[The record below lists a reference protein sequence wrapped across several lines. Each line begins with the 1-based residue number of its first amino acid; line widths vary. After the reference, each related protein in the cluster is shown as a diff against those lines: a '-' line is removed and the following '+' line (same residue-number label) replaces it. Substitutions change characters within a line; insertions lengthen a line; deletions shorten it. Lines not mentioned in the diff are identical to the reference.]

1 MIGALFEAVSGK
13 KSKIIC
19 VVNFKDDLNILW
31 NKKKYFHRFFG
42 DLVLAKLDK
51 NVKIMGFRLYR
62 AYLWRVETLLS
73 RIIQKI
79 SCTFTRHFVKE
90 YWLSCTQNNFI
101 YYRKGTKEKSYI
113 FGTSVLGVR
122 GWFRSK
128 HKLVID
134 SPQVDMIK
142 ISILV
147 YLLY

>member
-1 MIGALFEAVSGK
+1 MLWILKMILIFCA
-13 KSKIIC
+13 I
-19 VVNFKDDLNILW
+19 
-31 NKKKYFHRFFG
+31 KKYLHRFFG

-73 RIIQKI
+73 RIIQKM

-90 YWLSCTQNNFI
+90 YWLSCI
-101 YYRKGTKEKSYI
+101 ISYI
-113 FGTSVLGVR
+113 TGKEQKKNVLFLELRNSVLGVR